1 MKAGYLENNVFHKT
15 RTGTPQGGIISPL
28 LANIALNGMEEALNI
43 KYKQRKTKNGYTYV
57 NKSKYAVIK
66 YADDFVVICET
77 LKDANEVYEL
87 LDDYLKDR
95 GLTLAPD
102 KTRITHID
110 DGIDF
115 LGYNIRCYKG
125 HDRNRVI
132 VKASKDSVKSFM
144 SKAKEI
150 VHKCYPWNLEECI
163 TRLNYLING
172 TGNYWRIC
180 SNSVLFKKM
189 DNYIYEILLRQ
200 AKRWYP
206 KKSVKWVVDKHFKE
220 SLHPKYHWKWTF
232 TNPETKSQVDRM
244 SWIKIKYSRCI
255 KYKATPYDVEC
266 EEYINKRYSMTPFE
280 YLYK

>member
-1 MKAGYLENNVFHKT
+1 MKGT
-15 RTGTPQGGIISPL
+15 RWVLRRERGSNPPDLS
-28 LANIALNGMEEALNI
+28 
-43 KYKQRKTKNGYTYV
+43 
-57 NKSKYAVIK
+57 
-66 YADDFVVICET
+66 DVVICET

-102 KTRITHID
+102 KTRITHIG
-110 DGIDF
+110 DGVDF

-125 HDRNRVI
+125 QDRDRVL
-132 VKASKDSVKSFM
+132 VKASKDSVKSFK
-144 SKAKEI
+144 SKVKEI
-150 VHKCYPWNLEECI
+150 VRKCYPWNLEESI

-172 TGNYWRIC
+172 TGNYWRIG
-180 SNSVLFKKM
+180 SNSDLFKKM

-206 KKSVKWVVDKHFKE
+206 NKPVKWIIDKHFKE

-232 TNPETKSQVDRM
+232 TNPDTESQVDRM

-255 KYKATPYDVEC
+255 KYKASPYDVEY
-266 EEYINKRYSMTPFE
+266 EEYLNKRYSMTPFE